1 MGIETVASC
10 SAADGPPGHVRAAD
24 RAVRLGPAPA
34 GESYLR
40 GDAIVAAALETGAE
54 AIHPGYGFLAERASF
69 AAAVDAAGLTFIG
82 PASGTIAALGDK
94 LAARRSATAAGLPV
108 VPGTLEPAP
117 IDRPDQV
124 DAVIASAESVGFPVL
139 VKAAARGGGRGLRR
153 VDDAA
158 ARPAGVAAP
167 AAQARAPL

>member
-1 MGIETVASC
+1 MRKDGGARRPPFTRLLVANRGEIAVRVFRACREMGIETVAVFSD
-10 SAADGPPGHVRAAD
+10 ADVTAGHVRAAD

-34 GESYLR
+34 VESYLR

-94 LAARRSATAAGLPV
+94 LAARRSATAAGVPV
-108 VPGTLEPAP
+108 FGIE
-117 IDRPDQV
+117 
-124 DAVIASAESVGFPVL
+124 
-139 VKAAARGGGRGLRR
+139 
-153 VDDAA
+153 
-158 ARPAGVAAP
+158 
-167 AAQARAPL
+167 RA